1 MMWNCT
7 SSAQATTSSEL
18 SKHSLIPET
27 LNKGITMSDLQ
38 ILIQE
43 IARIALEDD
52 ATMRRIG
59 HELDVSDE
67 ELQRVGQYLN
77 SLLDETNPTK

>member
-1 MMWNCT
+1 MREGD
-7 SSAQATTSSEL
+7 S
-18 SKHSLIPET
+18 
-27 LNKGITMSDLQ
+27 MSDLD

-67 ELQRVGQYLN
+67 ELQRAGQYLN
-77 SLLDETNPTK
+77 SMLDPSNPIN

>member
-1 MMWNCT
+1 
-7 SSAQATTSSEL
+7 
-18 SKHSLIPET
+18 
-27 LNKGITMSDLQ
+27 MSDLQ

-59 HELDVSDE
+59 HELGISDE

-77 SLLDETNPTK
+77 SLLDPSNPIN

>member
-1 MMWNCT
+1 MNN
-7 SSAQATTSSEL
+7 E
-18 SKHSLIPET
+18 
-27 LNKGITMSDLQ
+27 

-52 ATMRRIG
+52 HTLRRIG

-67 ELQRVGQYLN
+67 ELKRIADYLN
-77 SLLDETNPTK
+77 SLLKE

>member
-1 MMWNCT
+1 
-7 SSAQATTSSEL
+7 
-18 SKHSLIPET
+18 
-27 LNKGITMSDLQ
+27 MSDLH

-43 IARIALEDD
+43 VARIALEDD

-59 HELDVSDE
+59 HELGVSEE

-77 SLLDETNPTK
+77 SLLDPSNPQI